1 MKRKFDTGRR
11 ALVADGDI
19 RVRNTIQEAL
29 SMAGFGQHDEV
40 SSGSD
45 ALKALDR
52 NRYDLIISDV
62 VLDGMS
68 GFEFVEVLRSPGLI
82 RYDLRQA
89 HTPVMF
95 VSSSKRERDIRRA
108 KELGGKSYFLKPFT
122 VLDLS
127 ARIMKIY
134 GM

>member
-1 MKRKFDTGRR
+1 MKRKLDTGRR
-11 ALVADGDI
+11 ALVADADAGFRD
-19 RVRNTIQEAL
+19 TINEAL
-29 SMAGFGQHDEV
+29 NMAGFGQNDEV
-40 SSGSD
+40 STGSD

-62 VLDGMS
+62 ALDGMS
-68 GFEFVEVLRSPGLI
+68 GFEFVEVLRNPGLI
-82 RYDLRQA
+82 RYDLRKA
-89 HTPVMF
+89 RTPVMF
-95 VSSSKRERDIRRA
+95 VSRSKRERDIRRA

-127 ARIMKIY
+127 GRIMKMY